1 MTKTK
6 TLNVDLLTRVE
17 GQGALRVTLEG
28 ARVVDLRL
36 KIFEPP
42 RFFEAFL
49 RGRDAREVPDLVARI
64 CGICPVAYQMSAAHA
79 FEALFGV
86 AIDPQVR
93 ALRRLYCCGEWIESH
108 ALHVHLLAGPDFLGC
123 ESVVDLA
130 RKDRAAVERGLRLKK
145 AGNAILSRLGGRSV
159 HPVGVA
165 IGGFTRAPRP
175 RELATL
181 GEELRRVREDAVE
194 CLRWTARLP
203 LPERSLD
210 TEFVSLSHPDEYAM
224 NEGRIVS
231 SRGIDAEVGRFEE
244 VFEEFQVPESNALH
258 SRVRGGGPY
267 FLGPLARVNLNLDRL
282 PDGVTSALRKTG
294 RSFPSSNPYWSIVAR
309 AVEILYA
316 IDEALRLI
324 EAYEPPGVDRRPFE
338 ARGGRAVAVSEAPR
352 GSLFQAYETD
362 AGGIV
367 RAARIVPPT
376 SQNLEQIESD
386 LGSSAAA
393 VLKRPRAEAKRA
405 FETMIR
411 NYDPCI
417 SCSTHFL
424 RLEVVRHRRATAG
437 GRRCR
442 SGSRRA
448 ASKCR

>member
-1 MTKTK
+1 MTKTKAKTNAKTK

-17 GQGALRVTLEG
+17 GEGALRVTVEG

-49 RGRDAREVPDLVARI
+49 RGRDAHEVPDLVARI
-64 CGICPVAYQMSAAHA
+64 CGICPVAYQMSAVHA
-79 FEALFGV
+79 LEALFGV
-86 AIDPQVR
+86 TIEPQVR
-93 ALRRLYCCGEWIESH
+93 ALRRLYYCGEWIESH
-108 ALHVHLLAGPDFLGC
+108 ALHVHLLAGPDFFGC
-123 ESVVDLA
+123 ESAVDLA
-130 RKDRAAVERGLRLKK
+130 RKDRAAVERGLRLKR
-145 AGNAILSRLGGRSV
+145 AGNAILSLLGGRSV
-159 HPVGVA
+159 HPVGAA

-210 TEFVSLSHPDEYAM
+210 AEFVSLRHPDEYPM
-224 NEGRIVS
+224 NEGRMVS

-244 VFEEFQVPESNALH
+244 AFEEFQVPESNALH

-282 PDGVTSALRKTG
+282 GDGVTSALRDTG
-294 RSFPSSNPYWSIVAR
+294 LSFPTSNPYWSIVAR

-316 IDEALRLI
+316 IDEALRVI
-324 EAYEPPGVDRRPFE
+324 GAYEPPATARRPFE
-338 ARGGRAVAVSEAPR
+338 PRAGRAVAVTEAPR

-362 AGGIV
+362 AQGIV

-386 LGSSAAA
+386 LRSSAAA
-393 VLKRPRAEAKRA
+393 VLKRPRPEAKRT

-424 RLEVVRHRRATAG
+424 RLEVVRRRRPG
-437 GRRCR
+437 
-442 SGSRRA
+442 A
-448 ASKCR
+448 A